1 MHELGRHRERRAD
14 TESAERPRIHPVAG
28 FARLHGRRGDR
39 DDVAAVA
46 DVNRVVGQK
55 FIDLV
60 SHPIRIDRHGLGFER
75 RQKFFVGFSLRGAE
89 LFHPFGALRV
99 SFRGAAGSGLLY
111 GFENRAAIADHA
123 ERNVAVLAD
132 VAVVEIDLH
141 DGRVGAQTPPIT
153 ETKIERAADDQ
164 NHVGFVERQ
173 TTRAIEAV
181 WIARR
186 EDAAS

>member
-1 MHELGRHRERRAD
+1 
-14 TESAERPRIHPVAG
+14 
-28 FARLHGRRGDR
+28 
-39 DDVAAVA
+39 
-46 DVNRVVGQK
+46 
-55 FIDLV
+55 
-60 SHPIRIDRHGLGFER
+60 
-75 RQKFFVGFSLRGAE
+75 
-89 LFHPFGALRV
+89 HPFGALRV

-186 EDAAS
+186 EDAASGAVHVAGNIQRTAEFHSRVMAAASPNLRAK